1 MWWTSQT
8 KTATAKAVAYYRHSA
23 QDRQENSIP
32 IQREQ
37 VREFA
42 QEHNIEIVREFA
54 DHGKSGLSTEG
65 RDSFTEMLEKC
76 VVGGDEDFEYIL
88 VLDVSRWGRFQD
100 IDLSA
105 YYTGLCRKHNK
116 KVIYTSIGFPKEDD
130 LVHYLHLNIERYR
143 AASYS
148 RELSD
153 KVFKGC
159 AKVSEQGFRAG
170 GPPPYGLHRLLLD
183 EQRNPVQS
191 LEPGQHKSIQN
202 QRVTLTPGAEEEVT
216 VVKRIFRWFVK
227 GQLGPKE
234 IAAALNADE
243 IPSPGARQWTAC
255 CIRNILRNEVYAGT
269 MVYNKT
275 SQRLQSPRKRN
286 PREVWIRTEG
296 AFECVVERELFE
308 SAQALLRAQDEK
320 RQRKYSDDGMVE
332 KLKLLHEQY
341 GFVTRKLVSAE
352 VTMASPATYG
362 KHFRSFDMAYQ
373 QLFAEALSKVKD
385 AIIDELKTKAS
396 RVEQY
401 DDYVVLDHSLS
412 ILIQPSLPAQMG
424 YQDYWSFCPDP
435 RKEVDITLGVPLSN
449 DGGYEILG
457 YFAFP
462 RLLVRSTRIR
472 VFRTSVPR
480 LELCGYRGLD
490 MIWDLI
496 D

>member
-8 KTATAKAVAYYRHSA
+8 KTATARAVAYYRHSA

-65 RDSFTEMLEKC
+65 RDSFTEMLEKY
-76 VVGGDEDFEYIL
+76 VIGGDADFEYVL

-243 IPSPGARQWTAC
+243 IPSPGARQWTAN

-275 SQRLQSPRKRN
+275 SQRLQSPRKKN

-296 AFECVVERELFE
+296 AFECVVERKTFE

-320 RQRKYSDDGMVE
+320 RRRKYSDDGMVE

-373 QLFAEALSKVKD
+373 QLFADVLSKAKD
-385 AIIDELKTKAS
+385 AIVEELKTKAS

-401 DDYVVLDHSLS
+401 DDYIVLDHSLS